1 MVEWRVFGRRL
12 SAALM
17 LCAALMMGGVG
28 CAGAEQEKKS
38 HLGQNVKIFHQ
49 HLRWARYYEASL
61 FMPADERE
69 VFLGRQEEL
78 GEGWRVVE
86 VEIKSLRVI
95 TPEKEAEAEVMIAW
109 TRAPDVVVHR
119 DKVIETWKNIDGHW
133 KVVSRRVED

>member
-1 MVEWRVFGRRL
+1 MIEWREFRRRT
-12 SAALM
+12 SVAVM
-17 LCAALMMGGVG
+17 LCAALMMCGSG

-38 HLGQNVKIFHQ
+38 NLGRNVKVFHQ

-61 FMPADERE
+61 FMPAEEQE

-78 GEGWRVVE
+78 GEDWRVVE

-95 TPEKEAEAEVMIAW
+95 IPEKEAEAEVMIAW

-133 KVVSRRVED
+133 KVTSRRVED